1 MLYNINAEKEV
12 LSSIIQKN
20 DVFYEVTEHI
30 NTEDFY
36 DTKHQILFAIMS
48 NLLTENKQVTINT
61 LVMKLG
67 DNINKVPITYITD
80 LITFAISTETAVTH
94 AKIIKDLSRRRK
106 VMKECKS
113 LLESVGDT
121 TKDISMLLG
130 QFDNNTTF
138 EEEKNNIWSMEE
150 VATATLKEVETNYKN
165 GGKVVGME
173 TGLNQLDLAING
185 FRKGDVYVIAGRSSM
200 GKTVFAL
207 NLAERL
213 SRKNHVYYASLEM
226 LKEKLGTRILSS
238 KTMVN
243 SLSLGMGRIKDK
255 EWEEVAIKSS
265 QMALNNLYVDDSPT
279 LSMLD
284 IKARCKKL
292 KKTKGLDI
300 IFIDHIGLLTPHT
313 KRDSR
318 NLEIGDMSRM
328 CKILAKEL
336 DVAVVF
342 LSQLNRSC
350 ETRNDKRPLLSDL
363 RESGNIEQ
371 DVDTAMF
378 IYRDEYYN
386 KESEDKGIMEVL
398 IRKNRDGQL
407 GTLKFA
413 YLEQYQLVAN
423 LDLQH
428 N

>member
-1 MLYNINAEKEV
+1 
-12 LSSIIQKN
+12 
-20 DVFYEVTEHI
+20 
-30 NTEDFY
+30 
-36 DTKHQILFAIMS
+36 
-48 NLLTENKQVTINT
+48 
-61 LVMKLG
+61 
-67 DNINKVPITYITD
+67 
-80 LITFAISTETAVTH
+80 
-94 AKIIKDLSRRRK
+94 
-106 VMKECKS
+106 
-113 LLESVGDT
+113 
-121 TKDISMLLG
+121 
-130 QFDNNTTF
+130 
-138 EEEKNNIWSMEE
+138 
-150 VATATLKEVETNYKN
+150 
-165 GGKVVGME
+165 
-173 TGLNQLDLAING
+173 
-185 FRKGDVYVIAGRSSM
+185 
-200 GKTVFAL
+200 
-207 NLAERL
+207 
-213 SRKNHVYYASLEM
+213 
-226 LKEKLGTRILSS
+226 
-238 KTMVN
+238 
-243 SLSLGMGRIKDK
+243 
-255 EWEEVAIKSS
+255 
-265 QMALNNLYVDDSPT
+265 
-279 LSMLD
+279 
-284 IKARCKKL
+284 
-292 KKTKGLDI
+292 
-300 IFIDHIGLLTPHT
+300 
-313 KRDSR
+313 R